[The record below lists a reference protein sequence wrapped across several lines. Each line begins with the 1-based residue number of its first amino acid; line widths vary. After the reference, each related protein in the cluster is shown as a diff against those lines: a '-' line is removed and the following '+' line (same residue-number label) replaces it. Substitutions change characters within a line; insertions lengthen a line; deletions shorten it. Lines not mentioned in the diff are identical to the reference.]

1 MEDLEIVE
9 LYFERSEAAIRET
22 EKKYNAFLRQVAYN
36 ILRSIYDMEE
46 IVNDTYMAYSIG
58 ELFRQYSLSA
68 RQVKYILSK
77 TRDALRKYLEKEGV
91 VV

>member
-1 MEDLEIVE
+1 
-9 LYFERSEAAIRET
+9 
-22 EKKYNAFLRQVAYN
+22 
-36 ILRSIYDMEE
+36 MEE

-58 ELFRQYSLSA
+58 ELSRQYSLSA

>member
-58 ELFRQYSLSA
+58 ELSRQYSLSA